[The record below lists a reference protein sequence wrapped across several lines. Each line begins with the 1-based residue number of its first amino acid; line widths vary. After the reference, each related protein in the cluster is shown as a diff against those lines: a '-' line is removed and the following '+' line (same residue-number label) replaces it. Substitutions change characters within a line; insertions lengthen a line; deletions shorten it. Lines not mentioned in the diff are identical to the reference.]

1 MIDDM
6 VHSYITVNCVM
17 RGCGVWSPIP
27 ILQPEPKKK
36 KTKTKRETG
45 KTCVIVDLAFYPHDL
60 CYTGCLIRV
69 LSGLL

>member
-1 MIDDM
+1 MVTYKTIMIDDM

-36 KTKTKRETG
+36 KNKNKKR
-45 KTCVIVDLAFYPHDL
+45 D
-60 CYTGCLIRV
+60 R
-69 LSGLL
+69 